1 MLTHRTVAYVLVL
14 ASLCIASVAI
24 AVPTFTEHGAAVFGG
39 ADYDSRSASLA
50 DIDNDGDL
58 DLFFQGGGSDG
69 TGAQQLFRN
78 NLVGDGSLTFT
89 NITNLLPTA
98 GLGPSWSAAWGDY
111 DGDGQIDVFVG
122 QSNIGRTGD
131 VFHNNGA
138 LGFENA
144 SVSTGLNDPGFHQNV
159 AWADIDHDRD
169 LDLLMGMEGPEKHE
183 IYLQGPA
190 SSFTPVGASVGFQ
203 QAHGSK
209 GYGMAIGDTDGDG
222 DLDVYISTCIG
233 TNSLRNNFYE
243 NQLAET
249 GSLSFVDIADMNGT
263 QNMQN
268 SYGAEFH
275 DFDDDGDLDLF
286 MVGADQ
292 QPSRIFRNDG
302 GNQFTDIDSVN
313 GHPLISDVAGDLGGG
328 RAVDYDNDGDL
339 DLFFHDHLVRPSTN
353 QARKLYRND
362 GNWKFTDVTAAEGI
376 ASTNEGAYDSTW
388 GDLDLDGDQDLI
400 APTGD
405 GVAERAFLS
414 DASENGNHWLYVRL
428 NGPVD
433 NTTGIGASL
442 YATTEEGT
450 PDERTLRREANTNA
464 GTFNQSDLPVHFGLG
479 GAEMIDQLR
488 VVWPDGTVQYLQ
500 DVAVDQYLTIDFPTP
515 LPGDYNTDGIVD
527 AADYTVWRD
536 RLGSGV
542 SLPNDTTPGVGVDD
556 YTRWK
561 DNFGASTAGSAA
573 ATGETAGVPEPA
585 TTILLV
591 LGMTAVAAVARSI
604 SARVG

>member
-1 MLTHRTVAYVLVL
+1 
-14 ASLCIASVAI
+14 
-24 AVPTFTEHGAAVFGG
+24 
-39 ADYDSRSASLA
+39 
-50 DIDNDGDL
+50 
-58 DLFFQGGGSDG
+58 
-69 TGAQQLFRN
+69 
-78 NLVGDGSLTFT
+78 
-89 NITNLLPTA
+89 
-98 GLGPSWSAAWGDY
+98 
-111 DGDGQIDVFVG
+111 
-122 QSNIGRTGD
+122 
-131 VFHNNGA
+131 
-138 LGFENA
+138 
-144 SVSTGLNDPGFHQNV
+144 
-159 AWADIDHDRD
+159 
-169 LDLLMGMEGPEKHE
+169 
-183 IYLQGPA
+183 
-190 SSFTPVGASVGFQ
+190 VGASVGFQ
-203 QAHGSK
+203 QAYGTK

-249 GSLSFVDIADMNGT
+249 GSLSFVDIADTNGT

-362 GNWKFTDVTAAEGI
+362 GNWQFTDVTVAEGI
-376 ASTNEGAYDSTW
+376 ASVNEGAYDSTW

-405 GVAERAFLS
+405 GVAERVFLS